1 MLVWQDMRLSTIL
14 SLALISVSSLAAQ
27 DLQQLAD
34 HLKVKEPT
42 ANARRISV
50 PAVKGAEVT
59 FLAADYE
66 QLINEK
72 GRITRPLTDTPVR
85 VSFQLRKGEQSVISK
100 DYEITL
106 KGTRADKNGANPKP
120 QIIPELLNWDGG
132 RGYYS
137 LPKVL
142 KVYGKS
148 DFIHEF
154 IRELNT
160 ILPDGYEAVQTND
173 MKGSHLTFGLLKGLD
188 TEAYRLDIDEN
199 KGVRIAG
206 GSTTGLY
213 WATRTLLQM
222 LVQNPTALPCGEAMD
237 MPRYQLRGFM
247 LDVARLPVPMD
258 YIENVVRLMAWYKMN
273 DLHLHLNDNFIFH
286 EHYVDAGEDPF
297 RKSYAAFRLQSEM
310 KGKDGTPLT
319 AQDLFYTKRQ
329 FRKLVE
335 FAAERGVNIVPEFDA
350 PGHALAFT
358 RVRPDLIYQGPM
370 NHVKR
375 RCEMLD
381 AANPE
386 TLSYVS
392 RVWDEYLQGSN
403 PAFAACK
410 AVHVGA
416 DEFFGSAEDYRK
428 FADGLL
434 GHIQERGHTPRIW
447 GSLSAKRGNTPV
459 RAKGVQMNLWSSG
472 WARAWESVNQGYDV
486 INTNDGAL
494 YIVPFAGYYRA
505 DYNQKGLYE
514 NWVPNRIA
522 NETLPAGHPQL
533 LGGTFAIWNDEID
546 RLHRG
551 YGAVDLWNTIHNMV
565 DVLSQKMWGQ
575 PTPPRSFNEHK
586 ALAAKL
592 NKIPYCNPLH
602 LNNESFSITPGLTPM
617 RLRKGNKGPEYHLT
631 MEVLMPREPIPGEEQ
646 VLLGSRQGQ
655 LLAAGKDGRIT
666 LRRSDTIEFAFNAR
680 LPVGKKVKLELIG
693 KMGRTELFIDGV
705 SAGEPE
711 NLRFPLRKDG
721 RMTTFILPLE
731 SLGSSFNGK
740 IYRLE
745 VK

>member
-1 MLVWQDMRLSTIL
+1 MRLSTIL
-14 SLALISVSSLAAQ
+14 SIAFLSATTLVAS
-27 DLQQLAD
+27 DLQQIAD
-34 HLKVKEPT
+34 NLQVKAPT
-42 ANARRISV
+42 ASSKKLAIPR
-50 PAVKGAEVT
+50 VKGAQIR
-59 FLAADYE
+59 LLGADYE
-66 QLINEK
+66 QIIDSK
-72 GRITRPLTDTPVR
+72 GNISKPLTDTPVR
-85 VSFQLRKGEQSVISK
+85 VSFVLSKDGATAISR
-100 DYEITL
+100 DYEITVPGRN
-106 KGTRADKNGANPKP
+106 KVGTNPKP
-120 QIIPELLNWDGG
+120 QIIPELLSWSGG
-132 RGYYS
+132 KGS
-137 LPKVL
+137 FKLPKEIIVSCPDAFAAEL
-142 KVYGKS
+142 VREMNTLLPEEYTVKLGPPNKAHIGFGATKGKS
-148 DFIHEF
+148 DGSYK
-154 IRELNT
+154 LNITKDRVT
-160 ILPDGYEAVQTND
+160 ITAPGGTERYW
-173 MKGSHLTFGLLKGLD
+173 GS
-188 TEAYRLDIDEN
+188 
-199 KGVRIAG
+199 
-206 GSTTGLY
+206 
-213 WATRTLLQM
+213 RTLLQM
-222 LVQNPTALPCGEAMD
+222 LVQNPAELPCGSAWD
-237 MPRYQLRGFM
+237 APRYRVRGFM
-247 LDVARLPVPMD
+247 LDVARLPIPMD
-258 YIENVVRLMAWYKMN
+258 YIEDVVRLMAWYKMN
-273 DLHLHLNDNFIFH
+273 DLHLHMNDNFIFH

-329 FRKLVE
+329 FRRLVR

-350 PGHALAFT
+350 PGHALSFT

-386 TLSYVS
+386 TLSYVC
-392 RVWDEYLQGSN
+392 RVWDEYLQGKQ
-403 PAFAACK
+403 PAFEDCPV
-410 AVHVGA
+410 VHVGA
-416 DEFFGSAEDYRK
+416 DEFFGAAEDYRK

-447 GSLSAKRGNTPV
+447 GSLRAKRGNTPV
-459 RAKGVQMNLWSSG
+459 RANDVQMNLWSSD
-472 WARAWESVNQGYDV
+472 WASAWESVNQGYDV

-505 DYNQKGLYE
+505 DRNQKRLYE

-551 YGAVDLWNTIHNMV
+551 YGAVDLWSTIHNMV

-575 PTPPRSFNEHK
+575 PTPPRSYDEHK
-586 ALAAKL
+586 NLAAKL

-602 LNNESFSITPGLTPM
+602 LNNESFSITPVLTPM

-631 MEVLMPREPIPGEEQ
+631 MELLMPREPIPGEEQ

-666 LRRSDTIEFAFNAR
+666 LRRSDTIEFAYNAK
-680 LPVGKKVKLELIG
+680 LPVGRKVKLELIG
-693 KMGRTELFIDGV
+693 KMGRTELLIDGV
-705 SAGEPE
+705 STGEPE
-711 NLRFPLRKDG
+711 NVRFPLRKEG

-740 IYRLE
+740 IYRLD

>member
-1 MLVWQDMRLSTIL
+1 MRLSTIL
-14 SLALISVSSLAAQ
+14 SITYLSATTLVAS
-27 DLQQLAD
+27 DLQQIAD
-34 HLKVKEPT
+34 NLQVKAPT
-42 ANARRISV
+42 ASSTKLAIPR
-50 PAVKGAEVT
+50 VKGAQIR
-59 FLAADYE
+59 LLGADYE
-66 QLINEK
+66 QIIDSK
-72 GRITRPLTDTPVR
+72 GNISKPLTDTPVR
-85 VSFQLRKGEQSVISK
+85 VSFVLSKDGATAISR
-100 DYEITL
+100 DYEITVPGRN
-106 KGTRADKNGANPKP
+106 KVGTNPKP
-120 QIIPELLNWDGG
+120 QIIPELLSWSGG
-132 RGYYS
+132 KGAFK
-137 LPKVL
+137 LPKEIIVSCPDAFAAEL
-142 KVYGKS
+142 VREMNALLPEEYTVKLGSPNKAHIGFGATKGKS
-148 DFIHEF
+148 DGSYK
-154 IRELNT
+154 LNITKDRVT
-160 ILPDGYEAVQTND
+160 ITAPGGTERYW
-173 MKGSHLTFGLLKGLD
+173 GS
-188 TEAYRLDIDEN
+188 
-199 KGVRIAG
+199 
-206 GSTTGLY
+206 
-213 WATRTLLQM
+213 RTLLQM
-222 LVQNPTALPCGEAMD
+222 LVQNPDELPCGSAWD
-237 MPRYQLRGFM
+237 APRYRVRGFM
-247 LDVARLPVPMD
+247 LDVARLPIPMD
-258 YIENVVRLMAWYKMN
+258 YIEDVVRLMAWYKMN
-273 DLHLHLNDNFIFH
+273 DLHLHMNDNFIFH

-329 FRKLVE
+329 FRRLVR

-350 PGHALAFT
+350 PGHALSFT

-386 TLSYVS
+386 TLSYVC
-392 RVWDEYLQGSN
+392 RVWDEYLQGKQ
-403 PAFAACK
+403 PAFEDCPV
-410 AVHVGA
+410 VHVGA
-416 DEFFGSAEDYRK
+416 DEFFGAAEDYRK

-459 RAKGVQMNLWSSG
+459 RANDVQMNLWSTG

-505 DYNQKGLYE
+505 DHNQKGLYE

-551 YGAVDLWNTIHNMV
+551 YGAVDLWSTIHNMV

-575 PTPPRSFNEHK
+575 PTPPRSYDEHK
-586 ALAAKL
+586 DLAAKL

-602 LNNESFSITPGLTPM
+602 LNNESFSITPVLTPM

-631 MEVLMPREPIPGEEQ
+631 MELLMPREPIPGEEQ

-666 LRRSDTIEFAFNAR
+666 LRRSDTIEFAYNAK
-680 LPVGKKVKLELIG
+680 LPVGRKVKLELIG
-693 KMGRTELFIDGV
+693 KMGRTELLIDGV

-711 NLRFPLRKDG
+711 NVRFPLRKDG

-740 IYRLE
+740 IYRLD

>member
-1 MLVWQDMRLSTIL
+1 MRLSTIL
-14 SLALISVSSLAAQ
+14 SIAFLSATTLVAS
-27 DLQQLAD
+27 DLQQIAD
-34 HLKVKEPT
+34 NLQVKAPT
-42 ANARRISV
+42 ASSKKLAIPR
-50 PAVKGAEVT
+50 VKGAQIR
-59 FLAADYE
+59 LLGADYE
-66 QLINEK
+66 QIIDSK
-72 GRITRPLTDTPVR
+72 GNISKPLTDTPVR
-85 VSFQLRKGEQSVISK
+85 VSFVLSKDGASAISR
-100 DYEITL
+100 DYEITVPGRN
-106 KGTRADKNGANPKP
+106 KVGTNPKP
-120 QIIPELLNWDGG
+120 QIIPELLSWSGG
-132 RGYYS
+132 KGAFK
-137 LPKVL
+137 LPKEIIVSCPDAFAAEL
-142 KVYGKS
+142 VREMNTLLPEEYTVKLGSPNKAHIGFGATKGQS
-148 DFIHEF
+148 DGSYK
-154 IRELNT
+154 LNITKDRVT
-160 ILPDGYEAVQTND
+160 ITAPGGIGRYW
-173 MKGSHLTFGLLKGLD
+173 GS
-188 TEAYRLDIDEN
+188 
-199 KGVRIAG
+199 
-206 GSTTGLY
+206 
-213 WATRTLLQM
+213 RTLLQM
-222 LVQNPTALPCGEAMD
+222 LVQNPAELPCGSAWD
-237 MPRYQLRGFM
+237 APRYRVRGFM
-247 LDVARLPVPMD
+247 LDVARLPIPMD
-258 YIENVVRLMAWYKMN
+258 YIEDVVRLMAWYKMN
-273 DLHLHLNDNFIFH
+273 DLHLHMNDNFIFH

-329 FRKLVE
+329 FRRLVR

-350 PGHALAFT
+350 PGHALSFT

-386 TLSYVS
+386 TLSYVC
-392 RVWDEYLQGSN
+392 RVWDEYLQGKQ
-403 PAFAACK
+403 PAFEDCPV
-410 AVHVGA
+410 VHVGA
-416 DEFFGSAEDYRK
+416 DEFFGAAEDYRK

-447 GSLSAKRGNTPV
+447 GSLRAKRGNTPV
-459 RAKGVQMNLWSSG
+459 RANDVQMNLWSSD
-472 WARAWESVNQGYDV
+472 WASAWESVNQGYDV

-505 DYNQKGLYE
+505 DRNQKRLYE

-551 YGAVDLWNTIHNMV
+551 YGAVDLWSTIHNMV

-575 PTPPRSFNEHK
+575 PTPPRSYDEHK
-586 ALAAKL
+586 DLAAKL

-602 LNNESFSITPGLTPM
+602 LNNESFSITPVLTPM

-631 MEVLMPREPIPGEEQ
+631 MELLMPREPIPGEEQ

-666 LRRSDTIEFAFNAR
+666 LRRSDTIEFAYNAK
-680 LPVGKKVKLELIG
+680 LPVGRKVKLELIG
-693 KMGRTELFIDGV
+693 KMGRTELLIDGV

-711 NLRFPLRKDG
+711 NVRFPLRKEG

-740 IYRLE
+740 IYRLD

>member
-1 MLVWQDMRLSTIL
+1 MRLSTIL
-14 SLALISVSSLAAQ
+14 SIAFLSATTLVAS
-27 DLQQLAD
+27 DLQQIAD
-34 HLKVKEPT
+34 NLQVKAPT
-42 ANARRISV
+42 ASSKKLAIPR
-50 PAVKGAEVT
+50 VKGAQIR
-59 FLAADYE
+59 LLGADYE
-66 QLINEK
+66 QIIDSK
-72 GRITRPLTDTPVR
+72 GNISKPLTDTPVR
-85 VSFQLRKGEQSVISK
+85 ISFVLSKDGATAISR
-100 DYEITL
+100 DYEITVPGRN
-106 KGTRADKNGANPKP
+106 KVGTNPKP
-120 QIIPELLNWDGG
+120 QIIPELLSWSGG
-132 RGYYS
+132 KGAFK
-137 LPKVL
+137 LPKEIIVSCPDTFAAEL
-142 KVYGKS
+142 VREMNALLPEEYTVKLGSPNKAHIGFGATKGKS
-148 DFIHEF
+148 DGSYK
-154 IRELNT
+154 LNITKDRVT
-160 ILPDGYEAVQTND
+160 ITAPGGTGRYW
-173 MKGSHLTFGLLKGLD
+173 GS
-188 TEAYRLDIDEN
+188 
-199 KGVRIAG
+199 
-206 GSTTGLY
+206 
-213 WATRTLLQM
+213 RTLLQM
-222 LVQNPTALPCGEAMD
+222 LVQNPAELPCGSAWD
-237 MPRYQLRGFM
+237 APRYRVRGFM
-247 LDVARLPVPMD
+247 LDVARLPIPMD
-258 YIENVVRLMAWYKMN
+258 YIEDVVRLMAWYKMN
-273 DLHLHLNDNFIFH
+273 DLHLHMNDNFIFH

-329 FRKLVE
+329 FRRLVR

-350 PGHALAFT
+350 PGHALSFT

-386 TLSYVS
+386 TLSYVC
-392 RVWDEYLQGSN
+392 RVWDEYLQGKQ
-403 PAFAACK
+403 PAFEDCPV
-410 AVHVGA
+410 VHVGA
-416 DEFFGSAEDYRK
+416 DEFFGAAEDYRK

-447 GSLSAKRGNTPV
+447 GSLRAKRGNTPV
-459 RAKGVQMNLWSSG
+459 RANDVQMNLWSSD
-472 WARAWESVNQGYDV
+472 WASAWESVNQGYDV

-505 DYNQKGLYE
+505 DRNQKGLYE

-551 YGAVDLWNTIHNMV
+551 YGAVDLWSTIHNMV

-575 PTPPRSFNEHK
+575 PTPPRSYDEHK
-586 ALAAKL
+586 NMAAKL

-602 LNNESFSITPGLTPM
+602 LNNESFSITPVLTPM

-631 MEVLMPREPIPGEEQ
+631 MELLMPREPIPGEEQ

-666 LRRSDTIEFAFNAR
+666 LRRSDTIEFAYNAK
-680 LPVGKKVKLELIG
+680 LPVGRKVKLELIG
-693 KMGRTELFIDGV
+693 KMGRTELLIDGV

-711 NLRFPLRKDG
+711 NVRFPLRKEG

-740 IYRLE
+740 IYRLD

>member
-1 MLVWQDMRLSTIL
+1 MRLSTIL
-14 SLALISVSSLAAQ
+14 SLVLFSATTLMAQ
-27 DLQQLAD
+27 DLQHLAD
-34 HLKVKEPT
+34 NLKVKAPS
-42 ANARRISV
+42 AKAKRISV
-50 PAVKGAEVT
+50 PFVKGAEVKI
-59 FLAADYE
+59 LAADYE
-66 QLINEK
+66 QFINEK

-85 VSFQLRKGEQSVISK
+85 ISFLLRKGDQSAISK
-100 DYEITL
+100 DYEIKL
-106 KGTRADKNGANPKP
+106 IGTRTAKAGTNPKP

-132 RGYYS
+132 RGNFT
-137 LPKVL
+137 LPKEL

-148 DFIHEF
+148 DFIREF
-154 IRELNT
+154 IRELNA
-160 ILPDGYEAVQTND
+160 ILPDDYKAVQTD
-173 MKGSHLTFGLLKGLD
+173 EMKGAHFAFGLLKSLD
-188 TEAYRLDIDEN
+188 AEAYRLDIDKE

-206 GSTTGLY
+206 GSATGLY
-213 WATRTLLQM
+213 WASRTLLQM
-222 LVQNPTALPCGEAMD
+222 LVQSPTALPCGEAMD

-247 LDVARLPVPMD
+247 LDVARLPIALD
-258 YIENVVRLMAWYKMN
+258 YIEDVIRLMAWYKMN

-297 RKSYAAFRLQSEM
+297 KKSYAAFRLESEM

-350 PGHALAFT
+350 PGHALSFT

-381 AANPE
+381 AANPQ

-392 RVWDEYLQGSN
+392 KVWDEYLQGSN
-403 PAFAACK
+403 PTFAGCK

-416 DEFFGSAEDYRK
+416 DEFFGAAEDYRK

-459 RAKGVQMNLWSSG
+459 RAKGVQMNLWSTG
-472 WARAWESVNQGYDV
+472 WARAWESVNQGFDV

-551 YGAVDLWNTIHNMV
+551 YGAIDLWSTIGNMV

-575 PTPPRSFNEHK
+575 PTPPRSYDEHK

-631 MEVLMPREPIPGEEQ
+631 MELLMPRDPVPGEEQ

-666 LRRSDTIEFAFNAR
+666 LRRSDTFEFAYNAK

-693 KMGRTELFIDGV
+693 KMGKTELLIDGV

-711 NLRFPLRKDG
+711 NVRFPLRKEG

-740 IYRLE
+740 IYRLD

>member
-1 MLVWQDMRLSTIL
+1 MRLSTIL
-14 SLALISVSSLAAQ
+14 SLVLFSATTLMAQ
-27 DLQQLAD
+27 DLQHLAD
-34 HLKVKEPT
+34 NLKVKAPSAKEK
-42 ANARRISV
+42 RISV
-50 PAVKGAEVT
+50 PFVKGAEVKI
-59 FLAADYE
+59 LAADYE
-66 QLINEK
+66 QFINEK

-85 VSFQLRKGEQSVISK
+85 ISFLLRKGDQSAISK
-100 DYEITL
+100 DYEIKL
-106 KGTRADKNGANPKP
+106 KGTRTAKAGTNPKP

-132 RGYYS
+132 RGNFT
-137 LPKVL
+137 LPKEL

-148 DFIHEF
+148 DFIREF
-154 IRELNT
+154 IRELNV
-160 ILPDGYEAVQTND
+160 ILPDDYKAVQTD
-173 MKGSHLTFGLLKGLD
+173 EMKGAHFAFGLLKSLD
-188 TEAYRLDIDEN
+188 AEAYRLDIDKE

-206 GSTTGLY
+206 GSATGLY
-213 WATRTLLQM
+213 WASRTLLQM
-222 LVQNPTALPCGEAMD
+222 LVQSPTALPCGEAMD

-247 LDVARLPVPMD
+247 LDVARLPIALD
-258 YIENVVRLMAWYKMN
+258 YIEDVIRLMAWYKMN

-297 RKSYAAFRLQSEM
+297 KKSYAAFRLESEM

-350 PGHALAFT
+350 PGHALSFT

-381 AANPE
+381 AANPQ

-392 RVWDEYLQGSN
+392 KVWDEYLQGSN
-403 PAFAACK
+403 PTFAGCK

-416 DEFFGSAEDYRK
+416 DEFFGAAEDYRK

-459 RAKGVQMNLWSSG
+459 RAKGVQMNLWSTG
-472 WARAWESVNQGYDV
+472 WARAWESVNQGFDV

-551 YGAVDLWNTIHNMV
+551 YGAIDLWSTIGNMV

-575 PTPPRSFNEHK
+575 PTPPRSYDEHK

-631 MEVLMPREPIPGEEQ
+631 MELLMPRDPVPGEEQ

-666 LRRSDTIEFAFNAR
+666 LRRCDTIEFAYNAK

-693 KMGRTELFIDGV
+693 KMGKTELLIDGV

-711 NLRFPLRKDG
+711 NVRFPLRKEG

-740 IYRLE
+740 IYRLD

>member
-1 MLVWQDMRLSTIL
+1 MRLSTIL
-14 SLALISVSSLAAQ
+14 SITYLSATTLVAS
-27 DLQQLAD
+27 DLQQIAD
-34 HLKVKEPT
+34 NLQVKAPT
-42 ANARRISV
+42 ASSTKLAIPR
-50 PAVKGAEVT
+50 VKDAQIRLLG
-59 FLAADYE
+59 ADYE
-66 QLINEK
+66 QIIDSK
-72 GRITRPLTDTPVR
+72 GNISKPLTDTPVR
-85 VSFQLRKGEQSVISK
+85 VSFVLSKDGATAISR
-100 DYEITL
+100 DYEITVPGRN
-106 KGTRADKNGANPKP
+106 KVGTNPKP
-120 QIIPELLNWDGG
+120 QIIPELLSWSGG
-132 RGYYS
+132 KGAFK
-137 LPKVL
+137 LPKEIIVSCPDAFAAEL
-142 KVYGKS
+142 VREMNALLPEEYTVKLGSPNKAHIGFGATKGKS
-148 DFIHEF
+148 DGSYK
-154 IRELNT
+154 LNITKDRVT
-160 ILPDGYEAVQTND
+160 ITAPGGTGRYW
-173 MKGSHLTFGLLKGLD
+173 GS
-188 TEAYRLDIDEN
+188 
-199 KGVRIAG
+199 
-206 GSTTGLY
+206 
-213 WATRTLLQM
+213 RTLLQM
-222 LVQNPTALPCGEAMD
+222 LVQNPAELPCGSAWD
-237 MPRYQLRGFM
+237 APRYRVRGFM
-247 LDVARLPVPMD
+247 LDVARLPIPMD
-258 YIENVVRLMAWYKMN
+258 YIEDVVRLMAWYKMN
-273 DLHLHLNDNFIFH
+273 DLHLHMNDNFIFH

-329 FRKLVE
+329 FRRLVE

-350 PGHALAFT
+350 PGHALSFT
-358 RVRPDLIYQGPM
+358 RVCPDLIYQGPM

-386 TLSYVS
+386 TLSYVC
-392 RVWDEYLQGSN
+392 RVWDEYLQGDN
-403 PAFAACK
+403 PTFGGCK
-410 AVHVGA
+410 VLHVGA
-416 DEFFGSAEDYRK
+416 DEFFGAAEDYRK

-447 GSLSAKRGNTPV
+447 GSLRAKRGNTPV
-459 RAKGVQMNLWSSG
+459 RAKGVQMNLWSSD
-472 WARAWESVNQGYDV
+472 WASAWESVNQGYDV

-505 DYNQKGLYE
+505 DNNQKGLYK

-522 NETLPAGHPQL
+522 HETLPAGHPQL

-551 YGAVDLWNTIHNMV
+551 YGAVDLWSTIHNMV

-575 PTPPRSFNEHK
+575 PTPPRSYDEHK
-586 ALAAKL
+586 DLAAKL
-592 NKIPYCNPLH
+592 NKIPYCNPMH
-602 LNNESFSITPGLTPM
+602 LNDESFSITPGLTPM

-631 MEVLMPREPIPGEEQ
+631 MEVLMPCEPLPGEEQ

-666 LRRSDTIEFAFNAR
+666 LRRSDTIEFAYNAK
-680 LPVGKKVKLELIG
+680 LPVGRKVKLELIG
-693 KMGRTELFIDGV
+693 KMGSTELLIDGV

-711 NLRFPLRKDG
+711 NVRFPLRKEG

-740 IYRLE
+740 IYRLD

>member
-1 MLVWQDMRLSTIL
+1 MRLSTIL
-14 SLALISVSSLAAQ
+14 SIALLSATTLVAQ

-34 HLKVKEPT
+34 SLNVKAP
-42 ANARRISV
+42 AAKAKRISL
-50 PAVKGAEVT
+50 PYVKGAEVR

-72 GRITRPLTDTPVR
+72 GRITRPLMDTPVR
-85 VSFQLRKGEQSVISK
+85 VSFQLRKGDQSVTSK
-100 DYEITL
+100 DYEVML
-106 KGTRADKNGANPKP
+106 KGTRPAKTGTNPKP

-132 RGYYS
+132 KGNYK
-137 LPKVL
+137 LPKEL
-142 KVYGKS
+142 KVYGKA
-148 DFIHEF
+148 DFIQEF
-154 IRELNT
+154 IRELNAV
-160 ILPDGYEAVQTND
+160 LPDDYRAVRVD
-173 MKGSHLTFGLLKGLD
+173 ELKGAHLSFGLLKSLD
-188 TEAYRLDIDEN
+188 TEAYRLDIDKD

-206 GSTTGLY
+206 GSATGLY

-222 LVQNPTALPCGEAMD
+222 LVQNPAELPCGEALD

-247 LDVARLPVPMD
+247 LDVARLPIALD
-258 YIENVVRLMAWYKMN
+258 YIEDVIRLMAWYKMN

-297 RKSYAAFRLQSEM
+297 KKSYAAFRLESEM

-329 FRKLVE
+329 FRKLVD
-335 FAAERGVNIVPEFDA
+335 FAAQRGVNIVPEFDA
-350 PGHALAFT
+350 PGHALSFT

-381 AANPE
+381 AANPQ
-386 TLSYVS
+386 TLSYMS
-392 RVWDEYLQGSN
+392 KVWDEYLQGSN
-403 PAFAACK
+403 PTFAGCK

-416 DEFFGSAEDYRK
+416 DEFFGAAEDYRK

-459 RAKGVQMNLWSSG
+459 RAKGVQMNLWSTG
-472 WARAWESVNQGYDV
+472 WARAWDSVKQGYDV

-551 YGAVDLWNTIHNMV
+551 YGAIDLWSTIGNMV

-575 PTPPRSFNEHK
+575 PTAPRSYDEHK

-592 NKIPYCNPLH
+592 NRIPYCNPLH

-666 LRRSDTIEFAFNAR
+666 LRRSDTIEFAFNTR

-693 KMGRTELFIDGV
+693 KMGRTELLIDGV

-711 NLRFPLRKDG
+711 NVRFPLRKEG

>member
-1 MLVWQDMRLSTIL
+1 MRLSTIL
-14 SLALISVSSLAAQ
+14 SIAFLSATTLVAS
-27 DLQQLAD
+27 DLQQIAD
-34 HLKVKEPT
+34 NLQVKAPT
-42 ANARRISV
+42 ASSKKLAIPR
-50 PAVKGAEVT
+50 VKGAQIR
-59 FLAADYE
+59 LLGADYE
-66 QLINEK
+66 QIIDSK
-72 GRITRPLTDTPVR
+72 GNISKPLTDTPVR
-85 VSFQLRKGEQSVISK
+85 VSFVLSKDGATAISR
-100 DYEITL
+100 DYEITVPGRN
-106 KGTRADKNGANPKP
+106 KVGTNPKP
-120 QIIPELLNWDGG
+120 QIIPELLSWSGG
-132 RGYYS
+132 KGAFK
-137 LPKVL
+137 LPKEIIVSCPDAFAAEL
-142 KVYGKS
+142 VREMNALLPEEYTVKLGPPNKAHIGFGATKGQS
-148 DFIHEF
+148 DGSYK
-154 IRELNT
+154 LNITKDRVT
-160 ILPDGYEAVQTND
+160 ITAPGGIGRYW
-173 MKGSHLTFGLLKGLD
+173 GS
-188 TEAYRLDIDEN
+188 
-199 KGVRIAG
+199 
-206 GSTTGLY
+206 
-213 WATRTLLQM
+213 RTLLQM
-222 LVQNPTALPCGEAMD
+222 LVQNPAEFPCGSAWD
-237 MPRYQLRGFM
+237 APRYRVRGFM
-247 LDVARLPVPMD
+247 LDVARLPIPMD
-258 YIENVVRLMAWYKMN
+258 YIEDVVRLMAWYKMN
-273 DLHLHLNDNFIFH
+273 DLHLHMNDNFIFH

-329 FRKLVE
+329 FRRLVR

-350 PGHALAFT
+350 PGHALSFT

-386 TLSYVS
+386 TLSYVC
-392 RVWDEYLQGSN
+392 RVWDEYLQGKQ
-403 PAFAACK
+403 PAFEDCPV
-410 AVHVGA
+410 VHVGA
-416 DEFFGSAEDYRK
+416 DEFFGAAEDYRK

-447 GSLSAKRGNTPV
+447 GSLRAKRGNTPV
-459 RAKGVQMNLWSSG
+459 RANDVQMNLWSSD
-472 WARAWESVNQGYDV
+472 WASAWESVNQGYDV

-505 DYNQKGLYE
+505 DRNQKGLYE

-551 YGAVDLWNTIHNMV
+551 YGAVDLWSTIHNMV

-575 PTPPRSFNEHK
+575 PTPPRSYDEHK
-586 ALAAKL
+586 NMAAKL

-602 LNNESFSITPGLTPM
+602 LNNESFSITPVLTPM

-631 MEVLMPREPIPGEEQ
+631 MELLMPHEPIPGEEQ

-666 LRRSDTIEFAFNAR
+666 LRRSDTIEFAYNAK
-680 LPVGKKVKLELIG
+680 LPVGRKVKLELIG
-693 KMGRTELFIDGV
+693 KMGRTELLIDGV

-711 NLRFPLRKDG
+711 NVRFPLRKEG

-740 IYRLE
+740 IYRLD

>member
-1 MLVWQDMRLSTIL
+1 MRLSTIL
-14 SLALISVSSLAAQ
+14 SIALLSATTLVAQ

-34 HLKVKEPT
+34 SLNVKAP
-42 ANARRISV
+42 AAKAKRISL
-50 PAVKGAEVT
+50 PYVKGAEVR

-85 VSFQLRKGEQSVISK
+85 VSFQLRKGDQSVTSK
-100 DYEITL
+100 DYEVML
-106 KGTRADKNGANPKP
+106 KGTRPAKTGTNPKP

-132 RGYYS
+132 KGNYK
-137 LPKVL
+137 LPKEL
-142 KVYGKS
+142 KVYGKA

-160 ILPDGYEAVQTND
+160 ILPDDYKAVRVD
-173 MKGSHLTFGLLKGLD
+173 ELKGAHLSFGLLKSLD
-188 TEAYRLDIDEN
+188 TEAYRLDIDKD

-206 GSTTGLY
+206 GSATGLY

-222 LVQNPTALPCGEAMD
+222 LVQNPAELPCGEALD

-247 LDVARLPVPMD
+247 LDVARLPIALD
-258 YIENVVRLMAWYKMN
+258 YIEDVIRLMAWYKMN

-297 RKSYAAFRLQSEM
+297 KKSYAAFRLESEM

-329 FRKLVE
+329 FRKLVA
-335 FAAERGVNIVPEFDA
+335 FAAQRGVNIVPEFDA
-350 PGHALAFT
+350 PGHALSFT

-381 AANPE
+381 AANPQ
-386 TLSYVS
+386 TLSFVNK
-392 RVWDEYLQGSN
+392 VWDEYLQGSN
-403 PAFAACK
+403 PTFAGCK

-416 DEFFGSAEDYRK
+416 DEFFGAAEDYRQ

-459 RAKGVQMNLWSSG
+459 RAKGVQMNLWSTA
-472 WARAWESVNQGYDV
+472 WARAWDSVKQGYDV

-494 YIVPFAGYYRA
+494 YIVPSAGYYRA
-505 DYNQKGLYE
+505 DHNQKGLYE

-551 YGAVDLWNTIHNMV
+551 YGAIDLWSTIGNMV

-575 PTPPRSFNEHK
+575 PTAPRSYDEHK

-592 NKIPYCNPLH
+592 SKIPYCNPLH
-602 LNNESFSITPGLTPM
+602 LNNESFSITPELTPM

-666 LRRSDTIEFAFNAR
+666 LRRSDTIEFAFNTR

-693 KMGRTELFIDGV
+693 KMGRTELLIDGV

-711 NLRFPLRKDG
+711 NVRFPLRKDG

-740 IYRLE
+740 IYRID